1 MRRDPRCPL
10 ADIDRAAMDIV
21 RFTEGMDCNAY
32 FGDALVQAAVER
44 KFVIAGEALDRL
56 HRDHPGV
63 AERIRRLRR
72 IVDFRNFLSRCHDRV
87 EPDRVWTYARR
98 DLPELHRTVQ
108 ALLAELGP
116 PGERTPTAFRASPGS
131 RTRCRAPSDTI
142 RTETDRVALRTEA
155 QPSPRP

>member
-10 ADIDRAAMDIV
+10 ADIDRAADDIA
-21 RFTEGMDCNAY
+21 RFTEGMNSSAY
-32 FGDALVQAAVER
+32 FGDAMVQAAVER
-44 KFVIAGEALDRL
+44 KFAIVGEALNRL
-56 HRDHPGV
+56 HRDHPEV
-63 AERIRRLRR
+63 AGWIPRLHR
-72 IVDFRNFLSRCHDRV
+72 IVDFRNLLSRCHDRV

-98 DLPELHRTVQ
+98 DLSDLHRAVQ

-116 PGERTPTAFRASPGS
+116 PGERTPNAFRASPGS